1 MIENQLRRPWGVLHS
16 FCTKNTFYDEM
27 DLRLLFSWRMIQT
40 AAQEAVLE
48 FLANALEN
56 ILAET
61 FLSKIARSRDATPRK
76 LNP

>member
-1 MIENQLRRPWGVLHS
+1 
-16 FCTKNTFYDEM
+16 
-27 DLRLLFSWRMIQT
+27 MIQT

>member
-1 MIENQLRRPWGVLHS
+1 
-16 FCTKNTFYDEM
+16 M